1 MLADIEVEIAKLI
14 EYMFDS
20 KEEVNPNDAASE
32 TTAAL
37 GRLEEDIV
45 KSTPVVERRMI
56 RLRNCPSLLSDPF
69 FLYLH
74 LLFFVFLL
82 MEQRQHFVCK
92 SWLT

>member
-37 GRLEEDIV
+37 G
-45 KSTPVVERRMI
+45 
-56 RLRNCPSLLSDPF
+56 
-69 FLYLH
+69 
-74 LLFFVFLL
+74 
-82 MEQRQHFVCK
+82 
-92 SWLT
+92 